1 MVGVHRLVG
10 QIMLSPEACRAS
22 SYMTGLRVS
31 TTDPFMAS
39 AVVPLD
45 LLCPLFTA
53 LAGAFL

>member
-10 QIMLSPEACRAS
+10 QIMLSPRLAGHLH
-22 SYMTGLRVS
+22 MTGLRVS

>member
-10 QIMLSPEACRAS
+10 QIMLSPRLAGPLH
-22 SYMTGLRVS
+22 MTGLRVS
-31 TTDPFMAS
+31 TTDTFMAS